1 MRILLAQNSRYYPA
15 HGGGDKS
22 NRLLME
28 ALAAREHTCLV
39 VARISQFGHR
49 EHELFLSELASRGVP
64 NESDEDGVVS
74 FRQYVAGYIRR
85 WGGVEAVHVP
95 ISLLDPGPYEPL
107 GCFENEFVTMVNPSA
122 VKGISI
128 FLALAE
134 RMPHVRFAAVP
145 LWGTNAAD
153 RHALAQHPN
162 ITVLPPVDYIDKLLA
177 RTRVL
182 LVPSL
187 WAEARSRIVVE
198 AMLYGVPVVA
208 SDVGGI
214 PEAKLGIDYLLP
226 VRPIEKYRERV
237 DENMVPVAEV
247 PAQDTAPWESA
258 LRRLVTDR
266 A

>member
-74 FRQYVAGYIRR
+74 FERAGVRVLIVTNRPSLRAYFSEQIQSFQPEVIVASTDDPAQVLLEPALRADTARVVYLARATLALPFGPDCAFPSVTKTEMLRRADAVVGVSQYVAGYIRR
-85 WGGVEAVHVP
+85 WGGIDAVHVP

-128 FLALAE
+128 FLAWPSE
-134 RMPHVRFAAVP
+134 CRTFASP
-145 LWGTNAAD
+145 LF
-153 RHALAQHPN
+153 P
-162 ITVLPPVDYIDKLLA
+162 
-177 RTRVL
+177 
-182 LVPSL
+182 
-187 WAEARSRIVVE
+187 
-198 AMLYGVPVVA
+198 YGVPTPPT
-208 SDVGGI
+208 G
-214 PEAKLGIDYLLP
+214 
-226 VRPIEKYRERV
+226 
-237 DENMVPVAEV
+237 
-247 PAQDTAPWESA
+247 
-258 LRRLVTDR
+258 RLSRSNRT
-266 A
+266 